1 MSALAHVRQQDRQ
14 QDRRTHILDAA
25 ERCFARSGFH
35 RTTMQD
41 VAREAG
47 MVPGNLYR
55 YFPSKDA
62 MIAGLAE
69 RDRLEIAADFA
80 SLSGAPDFL
89 EAFKALGRKYFL
101 EEPREKAII
110 ALEIWAE
117 STRNPQMAAM
127 RAAIHEEVHS
137 GICRVCFEAQ
147 CNGAVHPG
155 IDIPAVARLITMLS
169 DSLIKRRAIDPD
181 FEAARDIESVINLIG
196 AMLGGACISG
206 QNSPTTHTLIAV
218 KRS

>member
-1 MSALAHVRQQDRQ
+1 MSSTKKSSVKTKVVRAPGRA
-14 QDRRTHILDAA
+14 TIA
-25 ERCFARSGFH
+25 
-35 RTTMQD
+35 D

-117 STRNPQMAAM
+117 SSRNPQMAAM
-127 RAAIHEEVHS
+127 RAAARALAVPTGPMAPTS
-137 GICRVCFEAQ
+137 G
-147 CNGAVHPG
+147 
-155 IDIPAVARLITMLS
+155 
-169 DSLIKRRAIDPD
+169 
-181 FEAARDIESVINLIG
+181 
-196 AMLGGACISG
+196 
-206 QNSPTTHTLIAV
+206 
-218 KRS
+218 

>member
-1 MSALAHVRQQDRQ
+1 MTIHLRDRRLDRQ
-14 QDRRTHILDAA
+14 QDKRTHILDAA

-80 SLSGAPDFL
+80 SLSDAPDFL

-101 EEPREKAII
+101 EEPRERAII

-117 STRNPQMAAM
+117 SSRNPDMAEM
-127 RAAIHEEVHS
+127 RAFIHEDVHS
-137 GICRVCFEAQ
+137 GICRICSEAQ
-147 CNGAVHPG
+147 KSGAVHSD
-155 IDIPAVARLITMLS
+155 IDISAVARLIMMLS
-169 DSLIKRRAIDPD
+169 DALTKRRAIDPD
-181 FEAARDIESVINLIG
+181 FVAERDVQCVIELIG
-196 AMLGGACISG
+196 AMLGGACIRNP
-206 QNSPTTHTLIAV
+206 NSPTSSTLTTG
-218 KRS
+218 KKS

>member
-47 MVPGNLYR
+47 MVPGNL
-55 YFPSKDA
+55 
-62 MIAGLAE
+62 
-69 RDRLEIAADFA
+69 DRLEIAADFA

-137 GICRVCFEAQ
+137 GICRVCSEAQ
-147 CNGAVHPG
+147 HNGAVHPG

-206 QNSPTTHTLIAV
+206 QNSPTTHTLIAG

>member
-1 MSALAHVRQQDRQ
+1 
-14 QDRRTHILDAA
+14 
-25 ERCFARSGFH
+25 
-35 RTTMQD
+35 

-110 ALEIWAE
+110 ALEIW
-117 STRNPQMAAM
+117 
-127 RAAIHEEVHS
+127 
-137 GICRVCFEAQ
+137 
-147 CNGAVHPG
+147 
-155 IDIPAVARLITMLS
+155 
-169 DSLIKRRAIDPD
+169 
-181 FEAARDIESVINLIG
+181 VIF
-196 AMLGGACISG
+196 
-206 QNSPTTHTLIAV
+206 THFKLFH
-218 KRS
+218 